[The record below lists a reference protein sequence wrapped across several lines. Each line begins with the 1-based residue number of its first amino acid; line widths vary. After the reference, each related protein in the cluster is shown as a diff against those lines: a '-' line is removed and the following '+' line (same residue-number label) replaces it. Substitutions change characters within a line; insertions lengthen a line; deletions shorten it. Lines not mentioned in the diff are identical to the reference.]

1 MMNEVNIQKL
11 LQKKACKTAGGRRV
25 RRRVRKNPLYKGSG
39 GKGRNGG
46 EDGSDGEGENGGEG
60 GSDEG
65 GEGRE
70 SRRPQPKV
78 TGLAQLK
85 NLEQQVQ
92 ELHSD
97 ISSVSSSLNNVI
109 EK

>member
-1 MMNEVNIQKL
+1 MNEVNIQKL
-11 LQKKACKTAGGRRV
+11 LQNKACKTAGGRRV
-25 RRRVRKNPLYKGSG
+25 RRRVRKNPLYKGS
-39 GKGRNGG
+39 RNGG

-65 GEGRE
+65 GEERE

-92 ELHSD
+92 ELRSD
-97 ISSVSSSLNNVI
+97 ISSVSSSLNNII